1 MGPGLLGASLGMAVH
16 AGALTRHVSVWAR
29 RQQSRDACLQADWC
43 DMASGDLE
51 ESLHGADLAVL
62 CTPVAHL
69 SELLG
74 QIRDITPIKC
84 LITDVGSTKAAIC
97 RTADEA
103 NLENFVGSHP
113 IAGSEQTGMQHA
125 SAKLFSG
132 RPCFVT
138 PSDKTDPVHTRTISD
153 FWEAL
158 GMRMILSSPKQHD
171 RILAQVSHLPHLLA
185 SALCN
190 VLSKQ
195 PPGWSDGSGQGL
207 RDATRI
213 AAGSPTIWRDI
224 AQQNSKEIL
233 GALDSLDAETQRLRQ
248 LLEEN
253 DSDALFKWLEQG
265 KTYRDSLA

>member
-1 MGPGLLGASLGMAVH
+1 MAVH

-51 ESLHGADLAVL
+51 ESLHEADLAVL

-74 QIRDITPIKC
+74 QIRDISPSKC

-97 RTADEA
+97 QTAEEA
-103 NLENFVGSHP
+103 GLTNFVGSHP
-113 IAGSEQTGMQHA
+113 IAGSEQAGMEHS
-125 SAKLFSG
+125 SAKLFLG

-138 PSDKTDPVHTRTISD
+138 PSEKTDPIHTQKIAG

-158 GMRMILSSPKQHD
+158 GMKMIHSSPRQHD
-171 RILAQVSHLPHLLA
+171 RILAHVSHLPHLLA

-190 VLSKQ
+190 ALSKQ
-195 PPGWSDGSGQGL
+195 SPAWSEGSGQGL

-233 GALDSLDAETQRLRQ
+233 DALDFLDAETQHLRQ

-253 DSDALFKWLEQG
+253 DSDALFKWLDRG
-265 KTYRDSLA
+265 KTYRDSLV